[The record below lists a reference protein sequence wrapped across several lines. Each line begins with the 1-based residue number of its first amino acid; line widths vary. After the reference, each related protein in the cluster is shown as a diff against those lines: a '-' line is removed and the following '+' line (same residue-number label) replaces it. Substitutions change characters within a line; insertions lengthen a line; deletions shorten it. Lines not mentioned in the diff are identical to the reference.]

1 MKAVFLTLLSFS
13 AFALEQPSGMKLS
26 CEIGRVPN
34 CVGGVS
40 YHCGEPGYKVT
51 CQGSIRADSLSHAA
65 SIKAQLEEEELA
77 VP

>member
-1 MKAVFLTLLSFS
+1 MKAIFLSLLSFS
-13 AFALEQPSGMKLS
+13 ALALDPPPGMKLS

-40 YHCGEPGYKVT
+40 YHCGVPGYEVT
-51 CQGSIRADSLSHAA
+51 CHGSIRARSGEHAR
-65 SIKAQLEEEELA
+65 SIIEKLEQEEIA